1 MTESWLD
8 LSGKVVVV
16 TGGSMG
22 LGEKMVD
29 GLAANG
35 ARVISADVVENDSHA
50 NQKNVV
56 KMICD
61 VTSKTSVEKM
71 VQEVIKQFGHLD
83 VLINNAGVS
92 RPRMLVDYYGK
103 HPEYE
108 LSEDFD
114 FMTTVNQ
121 KASFSA
127 HKR

>member
-8 LSGKVVVV
+8 LSEKVVVV

-35 ARVISADVVENDSHA
+35 AQVISADVVENDSHA

-83 VLINNAGVS
+83 VCLLYTS
-92 RPRMLVDYYGK
+92 PSPRD
-103 HPEYE
+103 
-108 LSEDFD
+108 
-114 FMTTVNQ
+114 T
-121 KASFSA
+121 
-127 HKR
+127 R